1 MVRLTVIIA
10 TYNRSASLMRTLE
23 GLLCQ
28 TLPKELWEL
37 VVVDNNSTDGTA
49 SCVAEFIRANGSRIN
64 MRTFLETEQGI
75 SPARNRGFKE
85 GAGEYFAFLDD
96 DEIPAPDWT
105 QVYLDFFDAHPEAAE
120 AGGRMIPLYEYEP
133 PKWLSKYTE
142 VLLSGLMDKGDEMRP
157 FRKGE
162 YPFGGN
168 IAFRRSTVEKYGMF
182 SSQLGR
188 TGQKLLGGEEKDYAF
203 RLQAAGET
211 IWYVPQSRIDH
222 VIPRERLTR
231 AFVVKLSKMVG
242 MSERLRSLN
251 VSKRVYAK
259 RLFAEAVKWGGTL
272 ALALG
277 YIISFAPSK
286 GGYLIIMRW
295 NITRGLLGLA

>member
-23 GLLCQ
+23 GCLCQ

-37 VVVDNNSTDGTA
+37 VVVDNNSTDDTA
-49 SCVAEFIRANGSRIN
+49 LCVAEFIKANSSRIN
-64 MRTFLETEQGI
+64 VRTFLETEQGI

-96 DEIPAPDWT
+96 DEIPAPDWAE
-105 QVYLDFFDAHPEAAE
+105 VYLDFFDSHPEAAE
-120 AGGRMIPLYEYEP
+120 AGGKMIPLYEYET

-142 VLLSGLMDKGDEMRP
+142 VLLSGLMDKGDKVRP

-168 IAFRRSTVEKYGMF
+168 IAFRRSTIEKYGMF
-182 SSQLGR
+182 SSMLGR
-188 TGQKLLGGEEKDYAF
+188 TGKKLLGGEEKDYAF

-211 IWYVPQSRIDH
+211 IWYVPRSRIDH

-242 MSERLRSLN
+242 TSERLRSLN
-251 VSKRVYAK
+251 VSKGTYAK
-259 RLFAEAVKWGGTL
+259 RLFAEAVKWAGTL
-272 ALALG
+272 VLALG
-277 YIISFAPSK
+277 YTLSFTPSK

-295 NITRGLLGLA
+295 NITRGLLGVD